1 MSGEAV
7 VHVIDDDKA
16 VRRSIAFL
24 LAASDI
30 PARIY
35 ESAQGFLDVLEPDAA
50 GCVLCDVRMP
60 GMDGIELLQALR
72 ARGIAMPFVV
82 MTGHAD
88 VAMAVR
94 AMKGGAM
101 DFIEKP
107 FEEGALLA
115 VLSKGLEQGTA
126 DSERARRK
134 GALGERLRRLT
145 PRERQVLERIA
156 AGKPN
161 KIIAHE
167 LGLSP
172 RTVEV
177 HRANLMDK
185 MEARNASDLVA
196 IFLEA
201 DGRG

>member
-24 LAASDI
+24 LAANDI

-35 ESAQGFLDVLEPDAA
+35 ESAQGFLDILEPDAA

-115 VLSKGLEQGTA
+115 VLSKGLEQGAA
-126 DSERARRK
+126 DSERAHRK

-145 PRERQVLERIA
+145 PRERQVLEHIA

-201 DGRG
+201 NGRG